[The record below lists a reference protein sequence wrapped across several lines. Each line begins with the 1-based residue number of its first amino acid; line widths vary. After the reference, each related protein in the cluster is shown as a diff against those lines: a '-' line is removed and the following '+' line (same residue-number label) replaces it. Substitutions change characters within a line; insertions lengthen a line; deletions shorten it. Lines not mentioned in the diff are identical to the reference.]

1 MDKLILYK
9 KKLTEEDIED
19 VSSCLTYKQIS
30 SNKER
35 LKYVKTFI
43 KGFNKERRTFF
54 LYYLNTFDSQYNMY
68 LILKDTQ
75 VIGCFALRPKGK
87 GVVYLYDFTILEEYR
102 GKGVGKQAIK
112 LVYKEALEMG
122 KNKLWLY
129 LRKGNDVA
137 LNLYKSEDFVKFSKK
152 KKK

>member
-1 MDKLILYK
+1 MSQLILYK
-9 KKLTEEDIED
+9 KNLTEEDID
-19 VSSCLTYKQIS
+19 NITSDLTYKQIS

-43 KGFNKERRTFF
+43 KGFNKEKRTFF

-68 LILKDTQ
+68 LIFKGNQ

-137 LNLYKSEDFVKFSKK
+137 LNLYKSEGFVKFSKK

>member
-19 VSSCLTYKQIS
+19 VSSCLTCKQIS
-30 SNKER
+30 SNEER

-137 LNLYKSEDFVKFSKK
+137 LNLYKSEGFVKFSKK

>member
-1 MDKLILYK
+1 MDQLILYK
-9 KKLTEEDIED
+9 KNLVAEDIEAITSD
-19 VSSCLTYKQIS
+19 LRYKQIS

-54 LYYLNTFDSQYNMY
+54 LYYLNTFDSHYNMY
-68 LILKDTQ
+68 LIFKGNQ

-87 GVVYLYDFTILEEYR
+87 GVIYLYDFTILEEYR

-112 LVYKEALEMG
+112 LVYKESLEMG
-122 KNKLWLY
+122 KHKLLLY

-137 LNLYKSEDFVKFSKK
+137 FNLYTSEGFEKYRKK
-152 KKK
+152 K